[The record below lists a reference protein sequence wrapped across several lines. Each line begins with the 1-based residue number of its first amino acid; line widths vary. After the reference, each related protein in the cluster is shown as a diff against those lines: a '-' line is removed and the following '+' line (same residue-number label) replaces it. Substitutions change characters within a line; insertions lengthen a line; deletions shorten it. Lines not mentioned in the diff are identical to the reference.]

1 MPVAFEK
8 SGGIGLVTLSRPSVL
23 NALDTPTLN
32 ELRTQLIA
40 FADDDAV
47 RAVVLTGAGERA
59 FCVGADIQEMRDKT
73 PSDARLFAK
82 LGQDCARAL
91 ETMPKPTIAAVNG
104 VALGGGF
111 EMALACD
118 LRYAVTGAGLG
129 FPEINLGLI
138 PGWGGIQRLTRLTGV
153 GFAREVVLSGRR
165 IGVEEALAHGILH
178 GVCEPRVLMD
188 TVRER
193 AGLLA
198 AKSPLAL
205 ARAKRALNDALQ
217 GSHEQN
223 LHHEGELFA
232 GLFGTTDAREGMNAF
247 LEKREARFE
256 GR

>member
-1 MPVAFEK
+1 VAIAFEK
-8 SGGIGLVTLSRPSVL
+8 SGGIGVVTLSRPSVL

-40 FADDDAV
+40 FADDETV

-59 FCVGADIQEMRDKT
+59 FCVGADIHEMQRKT
-73 PSDARLFAK
+73 PADARIFSK

-91 ETMPKPTIAAVNG
+91 EQMAKPTIAALNG

-118 LRYAVTGAGLG
+118 LRYAVGSASFGL
-129 FPEINLGLI
+129 PEINLGLI
-138 PGWGGIQRLTRLTGV
+138 PGWGGIQRLARITGTA
-153 GFAREVVLSGRR
+153 FARDLVLSGRS
-165 IGVEEALAHGILH
+165 IDVQEALARGILH
-178 GVCEPRVLMD
+178 GVCEPAVLMD
-188 TVRER
+188 TARER

-232 GLFGTTDAREGMNAF
+232 GLFGTTDAREGMSAF
-247 LEKREARFE
+247 LEKREARFQ

>member
-8 SGGIGLVTLSRPSVL
+8 SRGIGLLTLSRPSVL

-32 ELRTQLIA
+32 ELRTRLIA
-40 FADDDAV
+40 FADDEAV
-47 RAVVLTGAGERA
+47 RVVVLTGAGERA
-59 FCVGADIQEMRDKT
+59 FSVGADIHEMKAKT
-73 PSDARLFAK
+73 PADARIFAK

-91 ETMPKPTIAAVNG
+91 ETMAKPTIAAVNG

-111 EMALACD
+111 ELALACD
-118 LRYAVTGAGLG
+118 LRYAIAGAGFG

-138 PGWGGIQRLTRLTGV
+138 PGWGGIQRLARASGV
-153 GFAREVVLSGRR
+153 AFARELVLSGRSMNAD
-165 IGVEEALAHGILH
+165 EALARGILH
-178 GVCEPRVLMD
+178 GVCEPAALMD
-188 TVRER
+188 IVRER

-232 GLFGTTDAREGMNAF
+232 GLFGTTDAREGMSAF